1 MFETS
6 GDVLRMAGA
15 VGIIVFVIFIC
26 MTLLYVMFILRDI
39 SKVLDD
45 VKDISSR
52 VKTSIVSPLKA
63 ANYLIE
69 RITPYIN
76 QVLEMK
82 KKKKK

>member
-6 GDVLRMAGA
+6 ADVLRMAGA

-39 SKVLDD
+39 SKILDD
-45 VKDISSR
+45 VKDISNR
-52 VKTSIVSPLKA
+52 VKTSIISPLKA

-69 RITPYIN
+69 KITPYVN
-76 QVLEMK
+76 QLLEMK
-82 KKKKK
+82 KKGRK

>member
-1 MFETS
+1 MFATS
-6 GDVLRMAGA
+6 GDILRMAGA
-15 VGIIVFVIFIC
+15 IGIIVFVIFIC

-82 KKKKK
+82 KKKK

>member
-1 MFETS
+1 
-6 GDVLRMAGA
+6 MAGA

>member
-6 GDVLRMAGA
+6 GDVLKMAGA
-15 VGIIVFVIFIC
+15 LGISLFVIFLS
-26 MTLLYVMFILRDI
+26 MTLLYVIFILRDI
-39 SKVLDD
+39 SKILDD
-45 VKDISSR
+45 VKDVTAR

-69 RITPYIN
+69 RITPYVN
-76 QVLEMK
+76 QLLDMK

>member
-39 SKVLDD
+39 SKILDD

-52 VKTSIVSPLKA
+52 VKTSIISPLKA

-69 RITPYIN
+69 KITPYIN
-76 QVLEMK
+76 QVLDMK
-82 KKKKK
+82 KKGRK

>member
-6 GDVLRMAGA
+6 ADVLRMAGA

-39 SKVLDD
+39 SKILDD
-45 VKDISSR
+45 VKDISNR

-69 RITPYIN
+69 KITPYVN
-76 QVLEMK
+76 QLLEMK
-82 KKKKK
+82 KKGRK